1 VLFEKRRP
9 KQNTVSR
16 LKSNI
21 LPPKIF
27 GLVTPVMRWEFLSL
41 ESRHVDFERKGDDE
55 KPAEHHLV
63 YENDG

>member
-1 VLFEKRRP
+1 
-9 KQNTVSR
+9 
-16 LKSNI
+16 
-21 LPPKIF
+21 
-27 GLVTPVMRWEFLSL
+27 MRWEFLSL